1 MTVFSAR
8 WPQLTIR
15 PFEMIGVTCRVPSA
29 FSAASTRIAVG
40 VTARFGLDDESRR
53 SVDGAGVGH
62 RELATGESVGSAAG
76 CLCWHDLR
84 RIDRWGGAEAARV
97 IDRERP
103 VTLELP
109 VSGVDKRRG
118 LDGP

>member
-1 MTVFSAR
+1 MAATYDSAVRDDRCHVQSAVRILRCLDKDCGRRHRTV
-8 WPQLTIR
+8 
-15 PFEMIGVTCRVPSA
+15 
-29 FSAASTRIAVG
+29 
-40 VTARFGLDDESRR
+40 GLDDESRR